1 MTGKSAIVTT
11 NQKFDRRVEA
21 FESKDMTAALLTA
34 LPIAATWPSRS
45 LRACGAVANDGTE
58 ALR

>member
-34 LPIAATWPSRS
+34 LPIA
-45 LRACGAVANDGTE
+45 VAIAESMRRGCQ
-58 ALR
+58 